1 MKIIVA
7 PDKFKGS
14 ISASQASQAIAEGLL
29 LCNPTLEVMQL
40 PMADGGEGTA
50 EILTYHA
57 RGEMRSV
64 TVSDPLGRPT
74 PARFG
79 WSGAQKTAFIEMAE
93 ASGLA
98 MLSEPERNPLLTSS
112 FGTGELILRAIE
124 NGAEQIILGIG
135 GSATNDGGVGMASA
149 LGYRFLDAA
158 GREVK
163 PTGGNLQQ
171 ISRIDDTALIFD
183 PARLR
188 VRVAC
193 DVDNPL
199 TGPAGT
205 SQMYGP
211 QKGADAA
218 AVQQLDAGLS
228 HLANVFRQHFG
239 RDVERVPGA
248 GAAGGMGA
256 GALLF
261 LGAQLIPGTAL
272 VMEQTGFEQHLTG
285 SNLLITGEGK
295 LDRQTL
301 HGKLVR
307 VIAEKA
313 RVRGIPVAAL
323 CGTLDLE
330 PQDVRE
336 LGLCFA
342 ASILRRPCTL
352 AEAMNETYAGL
363 RSQAFHLMQLF
374 RVGRK

>member
-14 ISASQASQAIAEGLL
+14 LSAGQVAQAITEGLL
-29 LCNPTLEVMQL
+29 LCHPALEVTQL
-40 PMADGGEGTA
+40 PLADGGEGTA

-57 RGEMRSV
+57 RGEMRSA

-74 PARFG
+74 QARFG

-93 ASGLA
+93 ASGLFLLA
-98 MLSEPERNPLLTSS
+98 EPERNPLLTSS
-112 FGTGELILRAIE
+112 FGTGELIVRAIE

-149 LGYRFLDAA
+149 LGYRFLDEA

-163 PTGGNLQQ
+163 PIGGNLRQ
-171 ISRIDDTALIFD
+171 ISRIDDTALVFD

-199 TGPAGT
+199 TGAAGA
-205 SQMYGP
+205 SHVYGP

-218 AVQQLDAGLS
+218 AVQQLDAGLC

-261 LGAQLIPGTAL
+261 LGAKLIPGTAL
-272 VMEQTGFEQHLTG
+272 VMEQTGFEQQLAG
-285 SNLLITGEGK
+285 SDLLITGEGK
-295 LDRQTL
+295 LDQQTR
-301 HGKLVR
+301 HGKLIR
-307 VIAEKA
+307 TIAEKA
-313 RVRGIPVAAL
+313 RERDIPVAAL

-330 PQDVRE
+330 PEAVRE

-352 AEAMNETYAGL
+352 AEAMEESHAGL
-363 RSQAFHLMQLF
+363 RSQAFNLMQLF
-374 RVGRK
+374 LVGRK